1 MLIWEEDSDVLA
13 AEVLCSGAGPDGL
26 AEEVADV
33 LARAPEEVVA
43 CSRVAR
49 SGLVPRAAYP
59 AAALVTNVE
68 NKPGREGC
76 ICGVGIGGNGGI
88 DGGEGGSWPEGG
100 VQRPGDVGLVGPR
113 ASSRMRQ
120 MIKARAM
127 SLDTEIEKVV
137 LSLALA
143 RGEVLVVAGAGYRRA
158 WLRASRSMSR
168 ASDGCFSLPSLVSAS
183 WYSTPQLPLRM

>member
-1 MLIWEEDSDVLA
+1 
-13 AEVLCSGAGPDGL
+13 
-26 AEEVADV
+26 
-33 LARAPEEVVA
+33 
-43 CSRVAR
+43 
-49 SGLVPRAAYP
+49 
-59 AAALVTNVE
+59 
-68 NKPGREGC
+68 
-76 ICGVGIGGNGGI
+76 
-88 DGGEGGSWPEGG
+88 
-100 VQRPGDVGLVGPR
+100 
-113 ASSRMRQ
+113 

-127 SLDTEIEKVV
+127 SPDTEIEKVV